1 MNRQVFGYLV
11 PYWRRLVLVLVISLI
26 STATTLVIPYLSKD
40 LIDTALV
47 GRDLDALRRIVFWF
61 VGLGILGFVLN
72 VTSGLRY
79 TRVSAE
85 ILFDMRLA
93 LYAHLQRL
101 SPRFYARTRLGDIV
115 SRLNNDIS
123 EIQRVAAEAA
133 LAWVGNVLFLAG
145 SLGMMLWLDWRL
157 AIIALAPLPISLV
170 ALAYYRRRLES
181 RVADLRQRSA
191 DIGSFLIETLQ
202 ATSLVVASNAQGREQ
217 DRFRG
222 LNGAFIEALMRMQRV
237 TYFAG
242 GLPGTVLSIGS
253 AIAFFYGG
261 LRVIDGSLT
270 LGTMG
275 AFLAYQMRVFAPAQA
290 LMGLYASLTTAKVSW
305 SRVLEILDA
314 PIDVI
319 ERTDAKAM
327 TQPRGEL
334 TFASVT
340 LGTDRQSRV
349 LDEVSFTA
357 RPGQTVAIVG
367 GSGVGKSTIA
377 YLATRLLDP
386 DTGVVRLDGHDLRDL
401 TLQSVRRH
409 IVLVEQEPTLLHA
422 TIEENI
428 RYVRP
433 DASGAEVRRAAEA
446 AGIAAFIEG
455 LPQGYATVAGERG
468 LAVSAGER
476 QRIALARAFLADP
489 AVLVMDEPTAAL
501 DSIAQ
506 RQVIDGSR
514 AVMRGRTTVLI
525 THRREVAMAADHV
538 VVLDGARVVDT
549 GPPRQL
555 ADRSAAFARLFE
567 IDLSP
572 DLSAEAPR
580 AKVEA
585 LSAKGDRT
593 TGVSG

>member
-1 MNRQVFGYLV
+1 MDRRVFSYLV
-11 PYWRRLVLVLVISLI
+11 PYWRRLILVLAISLI
-26 STATTLVIPYLSKD
+26 STATTLIIPYLSKD

-47 GRDLDALRRIVFWF
+47 GRDLGALRRIVGWF
-61 VGLGILGFVLN
+61 IALGVLGFVLN

-85 ILFDMRLA
+85 ILFDMRLS

-145 SLGMMLWLDWRL
+145 SLAMMVWLDWQL
-157 AIIALAPLPISLV
+157 ALVALAPLPISLI
-170 ALAYYRRRLES
+170 ALGFYRRRLEA

-222 LNGAFIEALMRMQRV
+222 LNGAFIDSLMRMQRV

-261 LRVIDGSLT
+261 LRVIDGTLT

-290 LMGLYASLTTAKVSW
+290 LMGLWASVATARVSW
-305 SRVLEILDA
+305 SRVREILDA
-314 PIDVI
+314 PIDVT
-319 ERTDAKAM
+319 EAGNAVVLSA
-327 TQPRGEL
+327 PRGEL
-334 TFASVT
+334 AFDAVT

-357 RPGQTVAIVG
+357 GPGQTVALVG

-386 DTGVVRLDGHDLRDL
+386 DAGAVRLDGQDLRGL
-401 TLQSVRRH
+401 TLESVRRH
-409 IVLVEQEPTLLHA
+409 VVLVEQEPTLLHA

-433 DASGAEVRRAAEA
+433 DAGSDDVRRAAEA
-446 AGIAAFIEG
+446 AGIARFIAT
-455 LPQGYATVAGERG
+455 LPNGFATIVGERG

-476 QRIALARAFLADP
+476 QRIALARAFLANP

-501 DSIAQ
+501 DAIAQ
-506 RQVIDGSR
+506 RQVIDGSQ
-514 AVMRGRTTVLI
+514 AVMRGRTIILI

-538 VVLDGARVVDT
+538 VVLDGARVVDA
-549 GPPRQL
+549 GSPREL
-555 ADRSAAFARLFE
+555 VERSRAFARLFE

-572 DLSAEAPR
+572 GLSAEA
-580 AKVEA
+580 
-585 LSAKGDRT
+585 SAKAEAPGAQRDRPAGV
-593 TGVSG
+593 TG

>member
-1 MNRQVFGYLV
+1 MNRAVFGYLV

-26 STATTLVIPYLSKD
+26 STATTLIIPYLSKD
-40 LIDTALV
+40 LIDHALI
-47 GRDLDALRRIVFWF
+47 GRDLDALRRIVYWF
-61 VGLGILGFVLN
+61 IGLGILGFILN

-85 ILFDMRLA
+85 ILFDMRLS

-133 LAWVGNVLFLAG
+133 LAWVGNVLFLIG
-145 SLGMMLWLDWRL
+145 SLVMMVWLDWRL

-170 ALAYYRRRLES
+170 ALAYYRKRLES
-181 RVADLRQRSA
+181 RIADLRQRSA

-202 ATSLVVASNAQGREQ
+202 ATSLVVASNAQQREQ

-222 LNGAFIEALMRMQRV
+222 LNGAFIDALMRMQRV

-261 LRVIDGSLT
+261 LRVIEGTLT

-305 SRVLEILDA
+305 LRVLEILDA
-314 PIDVI
+314 KIDVV
-319 ERTDAKAM
+319 EAPDAKAI
-327 TQPRGEL
+327 TNPSGEIAFDL
-334 TFASVT
+334 VS

-349 LDEVSFTA
+349 LDEVSFIA
-357 RPGQTVAIVG
+357 RPGQTVALVG

-386 DTGVVRLDGHDLRDL
+386 DTGVVRFDGQDLRAL
-401 TLQSVRRH
+401 TLESVRRH

-428 RYVRP
+428 RYVKP
-433 DASGAEVRRAAEA
+433 GAHLDDVKSAAEA
-446 AGIAAFIEG
+446 AGIARFIQG
-455 LPQGYATVAGERG
+455 LPNGYATVVGERG

-501 DSIAQ
+501 DAIAQ
-506 RQVIDGSR
+506 RQIIDGSR
-514 AVMRGRTTVLI
+514 ARGRTTLLI

-538 VVLDGARVVDT
+538 VLLDGARVIDQ
-549 GPPRQL
+549 GRPQEL
-555 ADRSAAFARLFE
+555 AGRSAEFAKLFE
-567 IDLSP
+567 ID
-572 DLSAEAPR
+572 
-580 AKVEA
+580 
-585 LSAKGDRT
+585 RT
-593 TGVSG
+593 AGVS

>member
-1 MNRQVFGYLV
+1 MNRRVFAYLV
-11 PYWRRLVLVLVISLI
+11 PYWRRLVLVLAISLI

-40 LIDTALV
+40 LIDHALI
-47 GRDLDALRRIVFWF
+47 GRDLDALRRIVYWF
-61 VGLGILGFVLN
+61 AALGVLGFILN

-85 ILFDMRLA
+85 ILFDMRLS

-133 LAWVGNVLFLAG
+133 LAWVGNVLFLIG
-145 SLGMMLWLDWRL
+145 SLVMMVWLDWKL
-157 AIIALAPLPISLV
+157 ALIALAPMPISLL
-170 ALAYYRRRLES
+170 ALAFYRRRLES
-181 RVADLRQRSA
+181 RIAELRQRSA

-202 ATSLVVASNAQGREQ
+202 ATSLVVASNAQQREQ
-217 DRFRG
+217 QRFRG
-222 LNGAFIEALMRMQRV
+222 LNGAFIESLMRMQRV

-261 LRVIDGSLT
+261 LRVIEGTLT

-290 LMGLYASLTTAKVSW
+290 LMGLWASFATAKVSW
-305 SRVLEILDA
+305 RRVLEILDA
-314 PIDVI
+314 KIDVV
-319 ERTDAKAM
+319 EAADAKAIDN
-327 TQPRGEL
+327 PRGEIQ
-334 TFASVT
+334 FEGVS

-357 RPGQTVAIVG
+357 RPGQTIALVG

-386 DTGVVRLDGHDLRDL
+386 DAGIVRLDGEDLRGL
-401 TLQSVRRH
+401 TIECVRRH

-422 TIEENI
+422 TVEENI

-433 DASGAEVRRAAEA
+433 GATMEDVMRAAES
-446 AGIAAFIEG
+446 AGIARFIQA
-455 LPQGYATVAGERG
+455 LPNGYATVVGERG

-476 QRIALARAFLADP
+476 QRIALARAFLANP

-501 DSIAQ
+501 DAISQ
-506 RQVIDGSR
+506 RQIIDGSKI
-514 AVMRGRTTVLI
+514 VMQGRTTILI

-538 VVLDGARVVDT
+538 VVLDGARVVDQ
-549 GPPRQL
+549 GEPREL
-555 ADRSAAFARLFE
+555 AERSAAFARLFE
-567 IDLSP
+567 ID
-572 DLSAEAPR
+572 R
-580 AKVEA
+580 AA
-585 LSAKGDRT
+585 
-593 TGVSG
+593 GVL

>member
-1 MNRQVFGYLV
+1 MNRQVFGYLI
-11 PYWRRLVLVLVISLI
+11 PYWRRLVLVLAISLV

-40 LIDTALV
+40 LIDNALV
-47 GRDLDALRRIVFWF
+47 GRDFGALRRIVYWF
-61 VGLGILGFVLN
+61 IALGVLGFALN

-85 ILFDMRLA
+85 ILFDMRLS

-133 LAWVGNVLFLAG
+133 LAWVGNVLFLIG
-145 SLGMMLWLDWRL
+145 SLVMMVWLDWRL
-157 AIIALAPLPISLV
+157 ALIALAPMPISLM
-170 ALAYYRRRLES
+170 ALAFYRRQLES

-202 ATSLVVASNAQGREQ
+202 AASLVVASNAQQREQ

-222 LNGAFIEALMRMQRV
+222 LNGAFIDALMRMQRV

-290 LMGLYASLTTAKVSW
+290 LMGLYASIATARVSW

-319 ERTDAKAM
+319 ERPDAK
-327 TQPRGEL
+327 TIERPRGEL
-334 TFASVT
+334 TFESVT
-340 LGTDRQSRV
+340 LGTDRSRV
-349 LDEVSFTA
+349 LDAVSFTA
-357 RPGQTVAIVG
+357 SPGQIVALVG

-386 DTGVVRLDGHDLRDL
+386 DAGAVRLDGEDLRGL
-401 TLQSVRRH
+401 TLTSVRRH
-409 IVLVEQEPTLLHA
+409 IVLVEQEPTLLYA

-433 DASGAEVRRAAEA
+433 AASQDEVRLAAEA
-446 AGIAAFIEG
+446 AGIAKFVLG
-455 LPQGYATVAGERG
+455 LPHGYATIVGERG

-501 DSIAQ
+501 DAIAQ

-514 AVMRGRTTVLI
+514 SVMRGRTTILI

-538 VVLDGARVVDT
+538 VVLDGARVVDS
-549 GPPRQL
+549 GSPSVL
-555 ADRSAAFARLFE
+555 AERSAAFARLFE
-567 IDLSP
+567 IDR
-572 DLSAEAPR
+572 R
-580 AKVEA
+580 AGA
-585 LSAKGDRT
+585 LP
-593 TGVSG
+593 

>member
-1 MNRQVFGYLV
+1 MDRRAFAFLI
-11 PYWRRLVLVLVISLI
+11 PYWRRLILVLAISLI

-47 GRDLDALRRIVFWF
+47 GRDLGALRRIVYWF
-61 VGLGILGFVLN
+61 AALGVLGFALN

-85 ILFDMRLA
+85 ILFDMRLS

-133 LAWVGNVLFLAG
+133 LAWVGNVLFLIG
-145 SLGMMLWLDWRL
+145 SLVMMVWLDWRL
-157 AIIALAPLPISLV
+157 AIIALAPLPISLA
-170 ALAYYRRRLES
+170 ALAYYRRRLEA
-181 RVADLRQRSA
+181 RVRDLRQRSA

-202 ATSLVVASNAQGREQ
+202 AASLVVASNAQTREQ

-222 LNGAFIEALMRMQRV
+222 LNGAFIDALMRMQRV

-253 AIAFFYGG
+253 AIAFFSGG

-290 LMGLYASLTTAKVSW
+290 LMGLYASLATAKVSW

-314 PIDVI
+314 PIDVVEAPGATSI
-319 ERTDAKAM
+319 VEPK
-327 TQPRGEL
+327 GEL
-334 TFASVT
+334 SFASVT
-340 LGTDRQSRV
+340 LGTDRSRV

-357 RPGQTVAIVG
+357 RPGQTVALVG

-386 DTGVVRLDGHDLRDL
+386 DAGVVRLDGRDLRSL
-401 TLQSVRRH
+401 TLESVRRH
-409 IVLVEQEPTLLHA
+409 VVLVEQEPTLLYA
-422 TIEENI
+422 SIEENI

-433 DASGAEVRRAAEA
+433 GAPQEAVREAAAA
-446 AGIAAFIEG
+446 AGIAKFIDG
-455 LPQGYATVAGERG
+455 LPQGYATLVGERG

-489 AVLVMDEPTAAL
+489 VVLVMDEPTAAL
-501 DSIAQ
+501 DAVAQ
-506 RQVIDGSR
+506 RQIIDGSR
-514 AVMRGRTTVLI
+514 ARGRTTVLI

-538 VVLDGARVVDT
+538 VVLDGARVVDA
-549 GPPRQL
+549 GRPLEL
-555 ADRSAAFARLFE
+555 ADRSPAFARLFE
-567 IDLSP
+567 IDKP
-572 DLSAEAPR
+572 A
-580 AKVEA
+580 
-585 LSAKGDRT
+585 
-593 TGVSG
+593 GVGR

>member
-1 MNRQVFGYLV
+1 
-11 PYWRRLVLVLVISLI
+11 
-26 STATTLVIPYLSKD
+26 
-40 LIDTALV
+40 
-47 GRDLDALRRIVFWF
+47 
-61 VGLGILGFVLN
+61 
-72 VTSGLRY
+72 
-79 TRVSAE
+79 
-85 ILFDMRLA
+85 MRLS

-133 LAWVGNVLFLAG
+133 LAWVGNVLFLIG
-145 SLGMMLWLDWRL
+145 SLVMMLWLDWRL
-157 AIIALAPLPISLV
+157 ALVALVPLPISLV
-170 ALAYYRRRLES
+170 ALAYYRRKLES

-202 ATSLVVASNAQGREQ
+202 ATSLVVSSNAQQREQ

-222 LNGAFIEALMRMQRV
+222 LNGAFIDALMKMQRV

-242 GLPGTVLSIGS
+242 GLPGSVLSVGS
-253 AIAFFYGG
+253 AVAFFYGG

-290 LMGLYASLTTAKVSW
+290 LMGLWASLATAKVSW
-305 SRVLEILDA
+305 SRVLQILDA
-314 PIDVI
+314 PVDVV
-319 ERTDAKAM
+319 EAPDAAAIAS
-327 TQPRGEL
+327 PAGEL
-334 TFASVT
+334 SFDGVT
-340 LGTDRQSRV
+340 LGTDRTRV
-349 LDEVSFTA
+349 LDEVSFVA
-357 RPGQTVAIVG
+357 RPGQTVALVG

-386 DTGVVRLDGHDLRDL
+386 DTGVVRLDGRDL
-401 TLQSVRRH
+401 KTLTLESIRRH

-433 DASGAEVRRAAEA
+433 AATSDEVRRAAES
-446 AGIAAFIEG
+446 AGIARFIGG
-455 LPQGYATVAGERG
+455 LPQGFATLVGERG

-501 DSIAQ
+501 DAIAQ
-506 RQVIDGSR
+506 RQIIEGSR

-538 VVLDGARVVDT
+538 VVLDGARVVDA
-549 GPPRQL
+549 GPPQEL
-555 ADRSAAFARLFE
+555 AERSAAFARLFE
-567 IDLSP
+567 ID
-572 DLSAEAPR
+572 R
-580 AKVEA
+580 AA
-585 LSAKGDRT
+585 
-593 TGVSG
+593 VSGVRG